1 MAHLASTARARELQR
16 RESPAGQAA
25 RRALART
32 SFLSRLSSTGMSSS
46 PPSQV
51 DDADRAVSP
60 RGDIDVESGIGIP
73 IVQGAP
79 VDPASGAPGVIFAGL
94 VRKRL
99 VRPGTRAKPGV
110 WTQRRLEL
118 HDSPFVSDGFGSNH
132 RTRLKLLWFEPNA
145 RSKST
150 GPGLEQR
157 LPQGVLPLAAGARVE
172 PHPGSAA
179 NHRRQLMV
187 HQGEGGDGGVL
198 RIECATAK
206 ERDEWVGAIGRA
218 LTAQAA
224 SASAATLTPTL
235 SLT

>member
-1 MAHLASTARARELQR
+1 M
-16 RESPAGQAA
+16 
-25 RRALART
+25 
-32 SFLSRLSSTGMSSS
+32 SFLSRLTSTGMSSS
-46 PPSQV
+46 PPSQA

-79 VDPASGAPGVIFAGL
+79 VDPANGAPGVIFAGL

-118 HDSPFVSDGFGSNH
+118 HDSPFVSEGFGSNH
-132 RTRLKLLWFEPNA
+132 RTRLKLVWFEPNA
-145 RSKST
+145 RRKST

-157 LPQGVLPLAAGARVE
+157 LPQGELPLAAGARVE

-198 RIECATAK
+198 RIECATAE

-224 SASAATLTPTL
+224 SASAATLTLTL
-235 SLT
+235 SLTYP

>member
-1 MAHLASTARARELQR
+1 M
-16 RESPAGQAA
+16 
-25 RRALART
+25 
-32 SFLSRLSSTGMSSS
+32 SFLSRLTSTGMSSS
-46 PPSQV
+46 PPSQA
-51 DDADRAVSP
+51 DDADRAFSP

-79 VDPASGAPGVIFAGL
+79 VDPANGAPGVIFAGL

-118 HDSPFVSDGFGSNH
+118 HDSPFVSG
-132 RTRLKLLWFEPNA
+132 LKLLWFEPNA
-145 RSKST
+145 RRKST
-150 GPGLEQR
+150 GPGLDQR
-157 LPQGVLPLAAGARVE
+157 LPQGELPLAAGARVE

-198 RIECATAK
+198 RIECATAE
-206 ERDEWVGAIGRA
+206 ERDEWVSAIGRA

-224 SASAATLTPTL
+224 SASAATLTLTL

>member
-16 RESPAGQAA
+16 RESRAGQAA

-60 RGDIDVESGIGIP
+60 RGDSDVESGIGIP

-99 VRPGTRAKPGV
+99 VRPGTRARPGV

-118 HDSPFVSDGFGSNH
+118 HDSPFVSERF
-132 RTRLKLLWFEPNA
+132 KLLWFEPNA

>member
-1 MAHLASTARARELQR
+1 M
-16 RESPAGQAA
+16 
-25 RRALART
+25 
-32 SFLSRLSSTGMSSS
+32 SFLSRLTNTGMSSS
-46 PPSQV
+46 PPSQA
-51 DDADRAVSP
+51 DDADRAFSP

-79 VDPASGAPGVIFAGL
+79 VDPANGAPGVIFAGL

-118 HDSPFVSDGFGSNH
+118 HDSPFVSG
-132 RTRLKLLWFEPNA
+132 LKLLWFEPNA
-145 RSKST
+145 RRKST
-150 GPGLEQR
+150 GPGLDQR
-157 LPQGVLPLAAGARVE
+157 LPQGELPLAAGARVE

-198 RIECATAK
+198 RIECATAE

-224 SASAATLTPTL
+224 SASAATLTLTL
-235 SLT
+235 SLTYP

>member
-1 MAHLASTARARELQR
+1 MYTQRATTALLNWDM
-16 RESPAGQAA
+16 P
-25 RRALART
+25 
-32 SFLSRLSSTGMSSS
+32 FLSRLSSTGRSSS

-51 DDADRAVSP
+51 DDADCAVSP
-60 RGDIDVESGIGIP
+60 RGDSDVES
-73 IVQGAP
+73 
-79 VDPASGAPGVIFAGL
+79 GVIFAGL

-118 HDSPFVSDGFGSNH
+118 HASPLS
-132 RTRLKLLWFEPNA
+132 LLWFEPHT

-150 GPGLEQR
+150 GPELQQR
-157 LPQGVLPLAAGARVE
+157 LPQGVLPLAAAARVE
-172 PHPGSAA
+172 PHPGSAP

-198 RIECATAK
+198 RIECATAE
-206 ERDEWVGAIGRA
+206 ERDEWVGAIGCA

-224 SASAATLTPTL
+224 SASAATLTLTL